1 MKTPV
6 LMDQLKVTQYRRNLE
21 QNIID
26 KLVGFN
32 LQEQII
38 PVSSKSPNMHHYQQ

>member
-6 LMDQLKVTQYRRNLE
+6 VMDQLKVTQYRRNLE

-26 KLVGFN
+26 ELVGLN

-38 PVSSKSPNMHHYQQ
+38 PVSSKSRNMHHYQQ